1 MEAGNQVSKHEAVVE
16 GMRMIRKSTEALV
29 GEEQAKIHKAT
40 SIHIHRYSFLPFD
53 SQDPLKAYVKKA
65 GEEVKNPISA

>member
-1 MEAGNQVSKHEAVVE
+1 VSKHEVVVVDT
-16 GMRMIRKSTEALV
+16 RMNHMPYAGLE

-53 SQDPLKAYVKKA
+53 SPNPSKAYVKKA
-65 GEEVKNPISA
+65 VEEVKNPISA